1 MQKNRRFFKLII
13 KKNIA
18 IFASGNGS
26 NFISIY
32 NSIKKGSINGR
43 IGLLI
48 SNRAESGAV
57 RFAAEKNI
65 QTKILSKDIISSK
78 KKYINFLKYHL
89 KNYETDLIIL
99 AGYLKIIPKEIIS
112 IYKHKILNIHPSLL
126 PKYGGKGFYGIKVH
140 EQVINA
146 KEKHSGAT
154 VHFVDEIYDNGP
166 IIAQHRVHVSNDETA
181 KSLSKK
187 VLEIEHKLFPYVVKK
202 ICENKVKFIKGKP
215 LIQEY

>member
-1 MQKNRRFFKLII
+1 MFYNYWLILLTFYSVGPRFNSF
-13 KKNIA
+13 NIGA
-18 IFASGNGS
+18 ASLATLAS
-26 NFISIY
+26 CI
-32 NSIKKGSINGR
+32 
-43 IGLLI
+43 
-48 SNRAESGAV
+48 AC
-57 RFAAEKNI
+57 
-65 QTKILSKDIISSK
+65 IISACCCWAAALCS
-78 KKYINFLKYHL
+78 LKAATCL
-89 KNYETDLIIL
+89 SDLIIL

-181 KSLSKK
+181 ESLSRK